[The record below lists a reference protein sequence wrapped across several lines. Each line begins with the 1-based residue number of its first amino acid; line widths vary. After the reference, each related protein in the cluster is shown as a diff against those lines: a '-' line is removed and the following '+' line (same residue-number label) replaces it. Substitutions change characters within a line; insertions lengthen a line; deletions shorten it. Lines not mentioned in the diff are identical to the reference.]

1 MTEDDGAGSKY
12 RGSSHSSNSS
22 SSSSSNT
29 IEPQQHHHISIIDY
43 HSTSSGSSSSSTGS
57 GSSSSTT
64 TTTGVTST
72 EDRIGG
78 GVGVGGGGGV
88 GIEDDIGGGGGGS
101 STVINN
107 SSSNNNNYY
116 YYNNNSGNNNY
127 YHHNNNS
134 SSNSSNNYYSSNNS
148 SSSSNN
154 NNNYYYSSSNN
165 NSSNYYSSSSS
176 SYNNNS
182 SSSSGSSGSSSG
194 VVVVGGLAGFGMV
207 TKQQVDVSS
216 QRPQYSMPGILH
228 FLQTEWARFEMERSQ
243 WEVERA
249 ELQARIAFLQGERKG
264 QENLK
269 QDLVRRIKML
279 EFALKSERAKYHKLK
294 YGTDLNQDELK
305 PPVFDKKNEDDQLGD
320 GESFTSNNTA
330 WRQGRQ
336 LLRQYLHEI
345 GYTDTIID
353 VRSAKVRSLLGLQ
366 PHTTDTDCTQ
376 TALINGEQPNKA
388 TPVEEES
395 HTKRPASKGRPS
407 ASLVESSLL
416 ESEESVLATME
427 FLSSENVEIEDDN
440 LSDENEDGISA
451 DDESEERAEKQR
463 KFKSIGNESM
473 AGMEDVLANPETD
486 EALAE
491 FDFLVSESG
500 EGAGEARSQG
510 DGTEWEKGDMQH
522 GSRSNN
528 SSSSRRRARHDDDD
542 DDDGAEEDED
552 EEEWPVD
559 AQLISKLKEQYKK
572 ECKGKRSSHTPSKRA
587 LIGVPGVETESLD
600 TGIGLGELAGLTV
613 ANEAAY
619 DISAPKEDFRKTWN
633 AKYTLRSHFDGV
645 RSLAFHPV
653 DPVLITASEDHTLK
667 LWNLQKTVQPKKTAS
682 VDVEPAYTFR
692 GHEAPVLC
700 VVVSSNGEQC
710 YSGGADN
717 TIRCWNIPASTID
730 PYDSFDFSVLQ
741 ETLVGHTD
749 CVWGLSIHS
758 SRSQLLSCSA
768 DGTVRLWSPRCKD
781 PLLSVFKVDTDD
793 GVPTSVDYVSCDPS
807 QMVTSFTSS
816 HTYIFDIETNKQ
828 VLKLETKQNSDP
840 SLNNRI
846 NRIINHPTL
855 PITITAHEDR
865 HIRFFDNHTGKMV
878 HSMVAH
884 LDPVTSLAVDPSG
897 LYLVSGSHDCS
908 IRLWNLESKTCVQE
922 ITSHRKKFDESI
934 HDVAFHPSKPYIASG
949 GADSVAK
956 VFV

>member
-1 MTEDDGAGSKY
+1 MIEDGPGS
-12 RGSSHSSNSS
+12 
-22 SSSSSNT
+22 
-29 IEPQQHHHISIIDY
+29 QHGG
-43 HSTSSGSSSSSTGS
+43 GSSSS
-57 GSSSSTT
+57 
-64 TTTGVTST
+64 
-72 EDRIGG
+72 
-78 GVGVGGGGGV
+78 
-88 GIEDDIGGGGGGS
+88 IGGGGGGQVVGGGS
-101 STVINN
+101 I
-107 SSSNNNNYY
+107 
-116 YYNNNSGNNNY
+116 
-127 YHHNNNS
+127 
-134 SSNSSNNYYSSNNS
+134 
-148 SSSSNN
+148 SSSNN
-154 NNNYYYSSSNN
+154 NNNNGASPVIFSAVN
-165 NSSNYYSSSSS
+165 NS
-176 SYNNNS
+176 NS
-182 SSSSGSSGSSSG
+182 VGSSCGGCSG
-194 VVVVGGLAGFGMV
+194 VVGGLGAAGMV
-207 TKQQVDVSS
+207 TKQQADESS

-305 PPVFDKKNEDDQLGD
+305 PPAFDKKNEDDQLGD
-320 GESFTSNNTA
+320 GESLTSNNTA

-366 PHTTDTDCTQ
+366 PHNSETDCTQ
-376 TALINGEQPNKA
+376 AALINGEQPNKPR
-388 TPVEEES
+388 PVDEEPQ
-395 HTKRPASKGRPS
+395 TKRPPSKVRSS
-407 ASLVESSLL
+407 ASLVENSLL
-416 ESEESVLATME
+416 ESEVSVLATLD
-427 FLSSENVEIEDDN
+427 FLSTDNVVEIEDDN

-473 AGMEDVLANPETD
+473 AGMEDVLANPETE

-510 DGTEWEKGDMQH
+510 DGTEWEKKDL
-522 GSRSNN
+522 SPT
-528 SSSSRRRARHDDDD
+528 
-542 DDDGAEEDED
+542 ED
-552 EEEWPVD
+552 WAVD
-559 AQLISKLKEQYKK
+559 QQLISKLKEQYKK
-572 ECKGKRSSHTPSKRA
+572 ECKGKKGSQSVQGSGSISFPAPSKRPM
-587 LIGVPGVETESLD
+587 IGVPGAENEALEAAL
-600 TGIGLGELAGLTV
+600 GLGELAGLTV
-613 ANEAAY
+613 ANEADPQAY
-619 DISAPKEDFRKTWN
+619 DISAPKEVFRKTWN

-645 RSLAFHPV
+645 RSLAFHPI

-667 LWNLQKTVQPKKTAS
+667 LWNLQKTVPAKKTAS
-682 VDVEPAYTFR
+682 VDVEPVYTFR
-692 GHEAPVLC
+692 AHEGPVLC
-700 VVVSSNGEQC
+700 LAVSPTGEQC
-710 YSGGADN
+710 YSGGVDN
-717 TIRCWNIPASTID
+717 TIRCWNIPISSID
-730 PYDSFDFSVLQ
+730 PYDSFDCSVLQ

-749 CVWGLSIHS
+749 AVWGLSIHS

-768 DGTVRLWSPRCKD
+768 DGSVRLWSPGSKD

-793 GVPTSVDYVSCDPS
+793 GVPTSVDYVCCDPS
-807 QMVTSFTSS
+807 QMVTSYTSS
-816 HTYIFDIETNKQ
+816 HTYIFDIETKKQ
-828 VLKLETKQNSDP
+828 ILKLDTKQNSDP
-840 SLNNRI
+840 SLNNQI
-846 NRIINHPTL
+846 NRVINHPTL
-855 PITITAHEDR
+855 PVTITAHEDR

-897 LYLVSGSHDCS
+897 LYLLSGSHDCS
-908 IRLWNLESKTCVQE
+908 IRLWNLDSKTCVQE

-934 HDVAFHPSKPYIASG
+934 HDVAFHPSKPYIASA
-949 GADSVAK
+949 GADAVAK

>member
-1 MTEDDGAGSKY
+1 MIEDGPGS
-12 RGSSHSSNSS
+12 
-22 SSSSSNT
+22 
-29 IEPQQHHHISIIDY
+29 QHGG
-43 HSTSSGSSSSSTGS
+43 GSSSS
-57 GSSSSTT
+57 
-64 TTTGVTST
+64 
-72 EDRIGG
+72 
-78 GVGVGGGGGV
+78 
-88 GIEDDIGGGGGGS
+88 IGGGGGGQVVGGGS
-101 STVINN
+101 IS
-107 SSSNNNNYY
+107 
-116 YYNNNSGNNNY
+116 
-127 YHHNNNS
+127 
-134 SSNSSNNYYSSNNS
+134 S

-154 NNNYYYSSSNN
+154 NNNGASPVIFSAVN
-165 NSSNYYSSSSS
+165 NSNSVGSSSSCGGC
-176 SYNNNS
+176 
-182 SSSSGSSGSSSG
+182 SG
-194 VVVVGGLAGFGMV
+194 VVGGLGAAGMV
-207 TKQQVDVSS
+207 TKQQADESS

-305 PPVFDKKNEDDQLGD
+305 PPAFDKKNEDDQLGD
-320 GESFTSNNTA
+320 GESLTSNNTA

-366 PHTTDTDCTQ
+366 PHNSETDCTQ
-376 TALINGEQPNKA
+376 AALINGEQPSKPR
-388 TPVEEES
+388 PVDEEPQ
-395 HTKRPASKGRPS
+395 TKRPPSKVRSS
-407 ASLVESSLL
+407 ASLVENSLL
-416 ESEESVLATME
+416 ESEVSVLATLD
-427 FLSSENVEIEDDN
+427 FLSTDNVVEIEDDN

-473 AGMEDVLANPETD
+473 AGMEDVLANPETE

-510 DGTEWEKGDMQH
+510 DGTEWEKKDL
-522 GSRSNN
+522 SPT
-528 SSSSRRRARHDDDD
+528 
-542 DDDGAEEDED
+542 ED
-552 EEEWPVD
+552 WAVD
-559 AQLISKLKEQYKK
+559 QQLISKLKEQYKK
-572 ECKGKRSSHTPSKRA
+572 ECKGKKGSQTPSKRPM
-587 LIGVPGVETESLD
+587 IGVPGAENEALEAAL
-600 TGIGLGELAGLTV
+600 GLGELAGLTV
-613 ANEAAY
+613 ANEADPQAY
-619 DISAPKEDFRKTWN
+619 DISAPKEVFRKTWN

-645 RSLAFHPV
+645 RSLAFHPI

-667 LWNLQKTVQPKKTAS
+667 LWNLQKTVPAKKTAS
-682 VDVEPAYTFR
+682 VDVEPVYTFR
-692 GHEAPVLC
+692 AHEGPVLC
-700 VVVSSNGEQC
+700 LAVSPTGEQC
-710 YSGGADN
+710 YSGGVDN
-717 TIRCWNIPASTID
+717 TIRCWNIPISSID
-730 PYDSFDFSVLQ
+730 PYDSFDCSVLQ

-749 CVWGLSIHS
+749 AVWGLSIHS

-768 DGTVRLWSPRCKD
+768 DGSVRLWSPGSKD

-793 GVPTSVDYVSCDPS
+793 GVPTSVDYVCCDPS
-807 QMVTSFTSS
+807 QMVTSYTSS
-816 HTYIFDIETNKQ
+816 HTYIFDIETKKQ
-828 VLKLETKQNSDP
+828 ILKLDTKQNSDP
-840 SLNNRI
+840 SLNNQI
-846 NRIINHPTL
+846 NRVINHPTL
-855 PITITAHEDR
+855 PVTITAHEDR

-897 LYLVSGSHDCS
+897 LYLLSGSHDCS
-908 IRLWNLESKTCVQE
+908 IRLWNLDSKTCVQE

-934 HDVAFHPSKPYIASG
+934 HDVAFHPSKPYIASA
-949 GADSVAK
+949 GADAVAK

>member
-1 MTEDDGAGSKY
+1 MIEDGPGS
-12 RGSSHSSNSS
+12 
-22 SSSSSNT
+22 
-29 IEPQQHHHISIIDY
+29 QHGG
-43 HSTSSGSSSSSTGS
+43 GSSSS
-57 GSSSSTT
+57 
-64 TTTGVTST
+64 
-72 EDRIGG
+72 
-78 GVGVGGGGGV
+78 
-88 GIEDDIGGGGGGS
+88 IGGGGGGQVVGGGS
-101 STVINN
+101 I
-107 SSSNNNNYY
+107 
-116 YYNNNSGNNNY
+116 
-127 YHHNNNS
+127 
-134 SSNSSNNYYSSNNS
+134 
-148 SSSSNN
+148 SSSNN
-154 NNNYYYSSSNN
+154 NNNNGASPVIFSAVN
-165 NSSNYYSSSSS
+165 NS
-176 SYNNNS
+176 NS
-182 SSSSGSSGSSSG
+182 VGSSCGGCSG
-194 VVVVGGLAGFGMV
+194 VVGGLGAAGMV
-207 TKQQVDVSS
+207 TKQQADESS

-305 PPVFDKKNEDDQLGD
+305 PPAFDKKNEDDQLGD
-320 GESFTSNNTA
+320 GESLTSNNTA

-366 PHTTDTDCTQ
+366 PHNSETDCTQ
-376 TALINGEQPNKA
+376 AALINGEQPNKPR
-388 TPVEEES
+388 PVDEEPQ
-395 HTKRPASKGRPS
+395 TKRPPSKVRSS
-407 ASLVESSLL
+407 ASLVENSLL
-416 ESEESVLATME
+416 ESEVSVLATLD
-427 FLSSENVEIEDDN
+427 FLSTDNVVEIEDDN

-473 AGMEDVLANPETD
+473 AGMEDVLANPETE

-510 DGTEWEKGDMQH
+510 DGTEWEKKDL
-522 GSRSNN
+522 SPT
-528 SSSSRRRARHDDDD
+528 
-542 DDDGAEEDED
+542 ED
-552 EEEWPVD
+552 WAVD
-559 AQLISKLKEQYKK
+559 QQLISKLKEQYKK
-572 ECKGKRSSHTPSKRA
+572 ECKGKKGSQTPSKRPM
-587 LIGVPGVETESLD
+587 IGVPGAENEALEAAL
-600 TGIGLGELAGLTV
+600 GLGELAGLTV
-613 ANEAAY
+613 ANEADPQAY
-619 DISAPKEDFRKTWN
+619 DISAPKEVFRKTWN

-645 RSLAFHPV
+645 RSLAFHPI

-667 LWNLQKTVQPKKTAS
+667 LWNLQKTVPAKKTAS
-682 VDVEPAYTFR
+682 VDVEPVYTFR
-692 GHEAPVLC
+692 AHEGPVLC
-700 VVVSSNGEQC
+700 LAVSPTGEQC
-710 YSGGADN
+710 YSGGVDN
-717 TIRCWNIPASTID
+717 TIRCWNIPISSID
-730 PYDSFDFSVLQ
+730 PYDSFDCSVLQ

-749 CVWGLSIHS
+749 AVWGLSIHS

-768 DGTVRLWSPRCKD
+768 DGSVRLWSPGSKD

-793 GVPTSVDYVSCDPS
+793 GVPTSVDYVCCDPS
-807 QMVTSFTSS
+807 QMVTSYTSS
-816 HTYIFDIETNKQ
+816 HTYIFDIETKKQ
-828 VLKLETKQNSDP
+828 ILKLDTKQNSDP
-840 SLNNRI
+840 SLNNQI
-846 NRIINHPTL
+846 NRVINHPTL
-855 PITITAHEDR
+855 PVTITAHEDR

-897 LYLVSGSHDCS
+897 LYLLSGSHDCS
-908 IRLWNLESKTCVQE
+908 IRLWNLDSKTCVQE

-934 HDVAFHPSKPYIASG
+934 HDVAFHPSKPYIASA
-949 GADSVAK
+949 GADAVAK